1 MKRAQQQNA
10 ITATVLPLVSEER
23 KLEKKDLKRTDPC
36 ACALVRQ
43 LDRLDL
49 DKGILYGRI
58 MDPTLGLT
66 KQIVVPD
73 SLQGTLL
80 QLSHE
85 KHGHQGPDRTFQ
97 LLRRRAFWPHMNLD
111 AEEWCQH
118 CERCQISKQP
128 SVKTHTPMGH
138 LRATKPLEVVSVDFT
153 VLEPAR
159 DGRED
164 VLVITD
170 IFTKYT
176 IAIPTR
182 DQTAETVAKVLITDW
197 FVHYSIPQRIHSDK
211 GCCFEADIIQQLCHH
226 YGTAKSRTTSYHPV
240 GNGQCERFNR
250 TMHNLL
256 KTLFTEQ
263 KRRWTEHLAEL
274 THITIV
280 LSTPPQGS
288 RRFI

>member
-1 MKRAQQQNA
+1 MDPRA
-10 ITATVLPLVSEER
+10 R
-23 KLEKKDLKRTDPC
+23 
-36 ACALVRQ
+36 ALVRQ

-49 DKGILYGRI
+49 DKGILYRRI
-58 MDPTLGLT
+58 TDPTLGLT
-66 KQIVVPD
+66 KQIVVPE

-97 LLRRRAFWPHMNLD
+97 LLRRRACWLHMNLD
-111 AEEWCQH
+111 GEEWCRR

-138 LRATKPLEVVSVDFT
+138 LLATKPLEVVSVAFT

-176 IAIPTR
+176 AAIPTR
-182 DQTAETVAKVLITDW
+182 DQTAETVAKVLIKDW
-197 FVHYSIPQRIHSDK
+197 FFYYGIPQRIHSDK

-226 YGTAKSRTTSYHPV
+226 YGIAKSRTISCHPA

-256 KTLFTEQ
+256 KTLSTEQ
-263 KRRWTEHLAEL
+263 KRRCTEHLADL
-274 THITIV
+274 THMYNCTQHS
-280 LSTPPQGS
+280 STGFSPFYLMFGRESPVSHWTSFWEKGVRS
-288 RRFI
+288 GKL